1 MRLSNKRAREEF
13 LENYRDW
20 GIWKQIDELGLK
32 FYRYQ
37 FRTGAVVIVTEFQV
51 YSSWKKEYA
60 TAKKFCLILD
70 GNDDYIGSS
79 CSGREYYK
87 TYTLGGVGMCTIV
100 DYMTKNKERII
111 V

>member
-37 FRTGAVVIVTEFQV
+37 FRTGAVVKFHATVTDAEVKCNGPVDIEENTPLFALSFTIGDVEADGLRGSV
-51 YSSWKKEYA
+51 YLYDE
-60 TAKKFCLILD
+60 
-70 GNDDYIGSS
+70 
-79 CSGREYYK
+79 
-87 TYTLGGVGMCTIV
+87 
-100 DYMTKNKERII
+100 
-111 V
+111 